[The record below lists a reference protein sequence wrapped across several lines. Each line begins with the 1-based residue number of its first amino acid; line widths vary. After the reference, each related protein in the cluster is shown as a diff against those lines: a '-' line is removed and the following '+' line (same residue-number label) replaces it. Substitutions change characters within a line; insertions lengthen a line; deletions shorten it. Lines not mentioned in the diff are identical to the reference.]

1 MPLLAPAQWARPVPV
16 DGWRVEQHSASV
28 TQLTAT
34 VLTPTNSARTLT
46 WRLGAG
52 TPAGQYAAIAVPV
65 PRGFFRG
72 ADRVT
77 LRLRSAAPMRVS
89 VQLRA
94 SATGARWQR
103 SVYVSQA
110 PAEHSVALR
119 ELTPADAVAAA
130 APSVETIDA
139 ILIVVDTVNTTP
151 GSAGE
156 VWVSE
161 VQAEGREK

>member
-1 MPLLAPAQWARPVPV
+1 
-16 DGWRVEQHSASV
+16 
-28 TQLTAT
+28 
-34 VLTPTNSARTLT
+34 
-46 WRLGAG
+46 
-52 TPAGQYAAIAVPV
+52 
-65 PRGFFRG
+65 
-72 ADRVT
+72 
-77 LRLRSAAPMRVS
+77 MRVS

-119 ELTPADAVAAA
+119 ELTPADTVAAA
-130 APSVETIDA
+130 APNVETIDA

-161 VQAEGREK
+161 LQAEGREK